1 MKLLNYLFVC
11 LDQKLEKQ
19 RERKYLV
26 KLSFNPRKV
35 YNAKLSTIFTF
46 IYRTSMTLQRKYC
59 QVAKLSFSDSSVS
72 LEAVNK
78 RERDKLYKV
87 ILRAKITAKRV
98 FHQFSENISNVMNVN
113 LRGFLNCF
121 ICSRNAVR
129 FFLIYACLYSC
140 VTYHWLYPGQP
151 SL

>member
-1 MKLLNYLFVC
+1 MKLLNYLFLC
-11 LDQKLEKQ
+11 LHNKLEKQ
-19 RERKYLV
+19 LERKDLV

-35 YNAKLSTIFTF
+35 YNAKVSTIFTF
-46 IYRTSMTLQRKYC
+46 IYRT
-59 QVAKLSFSDSSVS
+59 SSVS

-87 ILRAKITAKRV
+87 ILRAKITAKRL

-140 VTYHWLYPGQP
+140 LTYHWLYPGQP
-151 SL
+151 SLSTRTQLQQNKLWN